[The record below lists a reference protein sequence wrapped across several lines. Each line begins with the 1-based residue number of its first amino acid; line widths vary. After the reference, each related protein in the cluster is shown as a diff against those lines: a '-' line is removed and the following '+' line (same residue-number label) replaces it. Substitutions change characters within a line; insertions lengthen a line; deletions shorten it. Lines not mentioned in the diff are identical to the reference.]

1 MKRLLCVLLMV
12 FAGLANAS
20 GFNFDLKGVPLPQ
33 VLAIV
38 YGDSL
43 KEPFV
48 IDEKVQSVP
57 ITFSVKDVS
66 PGNLRTVFD
75 DYLLSRGIK
84 RVVSGG
90 INLFVPADS
99 SVRSGQGEPARGE
112 MADEKSLPDKSL
124 SAKAINRPK
133 ESQTMVVYKPK
144 ARTAE
149 DLYRVV
155 APLLG
160 GRSMVAQAADGPDAA
175 GSAPVGGQGGAY
187 LDQVLLIGDRSR
199 VALAREVLERF
210 DVPSEMVLVRASVVE
225 YAASEDS
232 GAGFAGAVKALG
244 GRLNVA
250 VGSAPLANF
259 VRFSSSSFDAVVS
272 AISQDSNFGILDTA
286 SLRVATGK
294 NGVLNVGQEVPTLGA
309 VTLDQQGRQVQS
321 VNYRQSGLSL
331 SVKPVVLG
339 EVVHAE
345 VHQTVSSFAV
355 TTTSTINSPTLL
367 KRDLA
372 TSLVSGFGEVILLG
386 GLDESKD
393 SAAASGLFGLNFSKS
408 KAKSR
413 STVFVVLEF
422 TKV

>member
-1 MKRLLCVLLMV
+1 MKRLFFVLMMAFV
-12 FAGLANAS
+12 SFANAS

-48 IDEKVQSVP
+48 IDDKVQNAP

-66 PGNLRTVFD
+66 RENLRTVFD

-99 SVRSGQGEPARGE
+99 SVRFGQGEPAKLE
-112 MADEKSLPDKSL
+112 TTDEKSPPDKS
-124 SAKAINRPK
+124 SAKAMNRPK
-133 ESQTMVVYKPK
+133 ESQSIVVYKPK

-149 DLYRVV
+149 DLYRIV

-160 GRSMVAQAADGPDAA
+160 GSSMVAQADGSEAA
-175 GSAPVGGQGGAY
+175 GSVPVGGQGGAY

-225 YAASEDS
+225 YAASEDT

-259 VRFSSSSFDAVVS
+259 VRFTSSSFDAVVS

-321 VNYRQSGLSL
+321 VNYRTSGLSL